1 MLRCVA
7 IDDDEGPGEGKMAAM
22 DADDMFLSLCMHSDV
37 CRCQKGIKG
46 RKASSEIAVSA
57 LAFLLQARLA

>member
-22 DADDMFLSLCMHSDV
+22 DADDMVFVLMYAFRRLPVS
-37 CRCQKGIKG
+37 KGHQ
-46 RKASSEIAVSA
+46 RS
-57 LAFLLQARLA
+57 